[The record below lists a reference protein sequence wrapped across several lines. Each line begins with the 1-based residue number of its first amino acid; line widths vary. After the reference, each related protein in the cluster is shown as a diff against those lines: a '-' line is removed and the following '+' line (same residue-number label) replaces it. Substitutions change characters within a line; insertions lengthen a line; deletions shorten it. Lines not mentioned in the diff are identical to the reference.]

1 MEKLKETRKKAGL
14 TQKQIAKLIGISKSS
29 YGHYEI
35 GRRKLPVEIAKD
47 IGKALDINWW
57 ELYEDG

>member
-1 MEKLKETRKKAGL
+1 MERLKETRKKAGL

>member
-1 MEKLKETRKKAGL
+1 MERLKEIREEAGL
-14 TQKQIAKLIGISKSS
+14 TQKQFAKLIGISKSS

>member
-1 MEKLKETRKKAGL
+1 MERLKETRKKAGL

-47 IGKALDINWW
+47 IGKALNINWW
-57 ELYEDG
+57 ELYEDS

>member
-1 MEKLKETRKKAGL
+1 MEKLKEVREDVGL
-14 TQKQIAKLIGISKSS
+14 TQKQIAKLIGISKSR

-47 IGKALDINWW
+47 IGKALNINWW
-57 ELYEDG
+57 ELYEDV

>member
-1 MEKLKETRKKAGL
+1 MKKLKEIRENAGL
-14 TQKQIAKLIGISKSS
+14 TQKQLASLIGISKSR

-35 GRRKLPVEIAKD
+35 GRRKLPIEIAKD

>member
-1 MEKLKETRKKAGL
+1 MKKLKEIRENAGL
-14 TQKQIAKLIGISKSS
+14 TQKQLAGLIGIGKSR

-35 GRRKLPVEIAKD
+35 GRRKLPIEIAKD

-57 ELYEDG
+57 ELYEDS

>member
-1 MEKLKETRKKAGL
+1 MERLKETRKKAGL

-35 GRRKLPVEIAKD
+35 GRRKLPVEIAKN
-47 IGKALDINWW
+47 IGKALNINWW
-57 ELYEDG
+57 ELYEDS

>member
-1 MEKLKETRKKAGL
+1 MERLKETRKKAGL

-57 ELYEDG
+57 ELYEDV